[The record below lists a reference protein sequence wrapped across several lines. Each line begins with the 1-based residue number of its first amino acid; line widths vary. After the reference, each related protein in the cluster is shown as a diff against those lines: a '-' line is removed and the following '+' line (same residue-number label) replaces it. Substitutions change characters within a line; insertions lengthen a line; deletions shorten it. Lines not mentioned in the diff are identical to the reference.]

1 MTTRTLTSTRTNTS
15 KLQNRLAMIA
25 SLALAVAMLFAAAA
39 AAQESAQ
46 PPAQAEQTA
55 QTSQATQAIAESPA
69 EPQEPVRQIVV
80 SIPDRKLALIEDDEV
95 VKVYTVSVGK
105 PSTPSPAG
113 EFQITNR
120 VVSPTYYH
128 PGVVIPAGPE
138 NPLGTRWI
146 GLSKKGFGIHG
157 TNEPRSIGRAAS
169 HGCIRMRRADV
180 EDLFARVRP
189 GDTVV
194 IRAER
199 DQLIS
204 EIFGD
209 KNDRSER
216 VTVAEAGSAPQAPAL
231 TAGN

>member
-1 MTTRTLTSTRTNTS
+1 
-15 KLQNRLAMIA
+15 
-25 SLALAVAMLFAAAA
+25 
-39 AAQESAQ
+39 
-46 PPAQAEQTA
+46 
-55 QTSQATQAIAESPA
+55 
-69 EPQEPVRQIVV
+69 VRQIVV
-80 SIPDRKLALIEDDEV
+80 SILDRKLALIEDDDV

-105 PSTPSPAG
+105 ASTPSPAG

-180 EDLFARVRP
+180 EDLFARIRP

-199 DQLIS
+199 DELIS

-209 KNDRSER
+209 RDQHNDHA
-216 VTVAEAGSAPQAPAL
+216 VVADAGTTPQAPSL